1 MKELLTSPEDR
12 PRRDGQGT
20 GPTETDRDRGERAQ
34 PCCTMAPRPR
44 APFFLL
50 LLLLPQLLQVTLQ
63 ARPGLGAQAAPQV
76 LDLLSASNQRLAASS
91 LQPALSDPTLNE
103 VYILATFK
111 LQAKTSATLFGLYS
125 SSDNSKYLEF
135 TIMGRLN
142 KAILRYLKADGKLHV
157 VAFHNVQLADGKR
170 RRVLLR
176 LSGLQRGPGAAE
188 LYVDCAR
195 LDAAQD
201 LPRAFSALTHGPA
214 PVELRTFQRKAQ
226 DVLEELKVAIRGSL
240 HQVAGLQDCFL
251 QQSEPGGAA
260 PGDTNWQLLGQVT
273 QLNQLLGEVKDLLR
287 QQVKETSFLRNT
299 IAECRACGLGAVSSP
314 APTPR
319 PQGFLSSPARSC
331 DSRPCFR
338 GVRCTDTRDGGFQ
351 CGPCPE
357 GYTGNGV
364 VCTDVDECA
373 FGPCFPGVRCVNLAP
388 GFRCDP
394 CPPGFTGPPFQ
405 GLGPAS
411 ARTSKQVCA
420 DVDECRNGNGGCVPN
435 SVCTNTLGSY
445 RCGPCKSGFTGDQA
459 RGCRAQR
466 SCRRPDLNPC
476 HGSAQCS
483 EDRQGEVTCVCGV
496 GWAGNGLVCGKD
508 VDIDSYPDEE
518 LPCAERNCRKDNCK
532 YVPNSGQEDADQDGV
547 GDACDEDADGDGI
560 LNEQDNCVLTR
571 NPDQRNS
578 DQDIFGDAC
587 DNCRNVLNNDQRDTD
602 GDGKGDACDDD
613 MDGDGIKNILDNCP
627 KVTNRDQRDRD
638 GDGVGDPC
646 DSCPDIS
653 NPNQSDVD
661 NDLVGDSCDTNQ
673 DSDGDGH
680 QDSTDNCPTV
690 INSAQLDTDKDGL
703 GDECDD
709 DDDDDGIPDA
719 VPPGPDNCR
728 LVPNPGQEDENDDGI
743 GDVCEVDFDQ
753 DQVIDRIDVCPEN
766 AEITLTDFRAY
777 QTVVLDPEGDAQID
791 PNWVVLNQ
799 GMEIV
804 QTMNSDPGLAVG
816 YTAFNGVDFEG
827 TFHVNTQTD
836 DDYAGFIFG
845 YQDSSSFYVVMW
857 KQTEQTYWQA
867 TPFRAVA
874 EPGIQLKAVKSKT
887 GPGEHL
893 RNSLWHTG
901 DTGDQVRLL
910 WKDSRNVGWKDKV
923 SYRWFLQHRPQVG
936 YIRVRFYEGSELVAD
951 SGVTIDTTMRGGRLG
966 VFCFSQENI
975 IWSNLKYRCNDTIPE
990 DFQEFQ
996 THQFDRLDD

>member
-1 MKELLTSPEDR
+1 MP
-12 PRRDGQGT
+12 
-20 GPTETDRDRGERAQ
+20 
-34 PCCTMAPRPR
+34 APR
-44 APFFLL
+44 AAAFLL
-50 LLLLPQLLQVTLQ
+50 LHLALQPWQ
-63 ARPGLGAQAAPQV
+63 RAGAQTTPQV
-76 LDLLSASNQRLAASS
+76 LDLLPSSSQRLNPGA
-91 LQPALSDPTLNE
+91 LQPVLTDPTLQE
-103 VYILATFK
+103 IYLLSTFK
-111 LQAKTSATLFGLYS
+111 LQSKSSATIFGLYS
-125 SSDNSKYLEF
+125 SSDNSKYFEF
-135 TIMGRLN
+135 TVMGRLN
-142 KAILRYLKADGKLHV
+142 KAILRYLKDDGKIHLV
-157 VAFHNVQLADGKR
+157 VFNNLQLADGR
-170 RRVLLR
+170 RHRILLR
-176 LSGLQRGPGAAE
+176 LSNLQRGAGSIE
-188 LYVDCAR
+188 LYLDCAQV
-195 LDAAQD
+195 DSMHN
-201 LPRAFSALTHGPA
+201 LPRAFSGLTQNPESI
-214 PVELRTFQRKAQ
+214 ELRTFQRKPQ
-226 DVLEELKVAIRGSL
+226 DVLEELRLVVRGSL
-240 HQVAGLQDCFL
+240 FQVASLQDCFL
-251 QQSEPGGAA
+251 QQSEPLAA
-260 PGDTNWQLLGQVT
+260 TSTGDFNRQFLGQMA

-287 QQVKETSFLRNT
+287 QQCKYH
-299 IAECRACGLGAVSSP
+299 
-314 APTPR
+314 
-319 PQGFLSSPARSC
+319 
-331 DSRPCFR
+331 PC
-338 GVRCTDTRDGGFQ
+338 
-351 CGPCPE
+351 
-357 GYTGNGV
+357 Y
-364 VCTDVDECA
+364 
-373 FGPCFPGVRCVNLAP
+373 PGVRCVNLAP
-388 GFRCDP
+388 GYRCDA
-394 CPPGFTGPPFQ
+394 CPVGFTGPMVQ
-405 GLGPAS
+405 GVGVNFAK
-411 ARTSKQVCA
+411 TNKQMCT
-420 DVDECRNGNGGCVPN
+420 DVDECRNGACVLN
-435 SVCTNTLGSY
+435 SICINTLGSY
-445 RCGPCKSGFTGDQA
+445 RCGPCKPGYTGDQT
-459 RGCRAQR
+459 RGCKTER
-466 SCRRPDLNPC
+466 SCRKPELNPC
-476 HGSAQCS
+476 SVNAQCI
-483 EDRQGEVTCVCGV
+483 EERQGDVTCVCGV
-496 GWAGNGLVCGKD
+496 GWAGDGYVCGKD

-518 LPCAERNCRKDNCK
+518 LPCSARNCKKDNCK
-532 YVPNSGQEDADQDGV
+532 YVPNSGQEDADGDGI

-560 LNEQDNCVLTR
+560 LNEQDNCVLTH
-571 NPDQRNS
+571 NVDQRNS
-578 DQDIFGDAC
+578 DKDIFGDAC
-587 DNCRNVLNNDQRDTD
+587 DNCRTVLNNDQRDTD

-627 KVTNRDQRDRD
+627 RVPNLDQQDRD
-638 GDGVGDPC
+638 GDGVGDAC
-646 DSCPDIS
+646 DSCPDVS

-690 INSAQLDTDKDGL
+690 INSAQLDTDKDGI

-709 DDDDDGIPDA
+709 DDDNDGIPDLM
-719 VPPGPDNCR
+719 PPGPDNCR
-728 LVPNPGQEDENDDGI
+728 LVPNPAQEDSNSDGV
-743 GDVCEVDFDQ
+743 GDICEADFDQ

-901 DTGDQVRLL
+901 DTSDQVRLL

-996 THQFDRLDD
+996 TQSFDRLDN

>member
-1 MKELLTSPEDR
+1 ML
-12 PRRDGQGT
+12 
-20 GPTETDRDRGERAQ
+20 
-34 PCCTMAPRPR
+34 APRG
-44 APFFLL
+44 AVFVLL
-50 LLLLPQLLQVTLQ
+50 HLALQPWLG
-63 ARPGLGAQAAPQV
+63 AGAQAPPQV
-76 LDLLSASNQRLAASS
+76 FDLLPSSSQRLNPSV
-91 LQPALSDPTLNE
+91 LQPILTDPTLNE
-103 VYILATFK
+103 VYVASTFK
-111 LQAKTSATLFGLYS
+111 LHTKSSATIFGLYS
-125 SSDNSKYLEF
+125 STDNSKYFEF
-135 TIMGRLN
+135 TVMGRLN
-142 KAILRYLKADGKLHV
+142 KAILRYLKNDGKIHLV
-157 VAFHNVQLADGKR
+157 VFNNLQLADSR
-170 RRVLLR
+170 RHRVLLR
-176 LSGLQRGPGAAE
+176 LSNLQRGAGSVE
-188 LYVDCAR
+188 LYVDCTQV
-195 LDAAQD
+195 DSFHN
-201 LPRAFSALTHGPA
+201 LPRAFSGLAQSPESI
-214 PVELRTFQRKAQ
+214 ELRTFQRKAQ
-226 DVLEELKVAIRGSL
+226 VGTHKP
-240 HQVAGLQDCFL
+240 F
-251 QQSEPGGAA
+251 SEGERRAAKDQGPQRSSEFSHSTSRDFIGTFSPFPFAHHSEAA
-260 PGDTNWQLLGQVT
+260 PGSSSHVYLLQ
-273 QLNQLLGEVKDLLR
+273 
-287 QQVKETSFLRNT
+287 
-299 IAECRACGLGAVSSP
+299 
-314 APTPR
+314 
-319 PQGFLSSPARSC
+319 
-331 DSRPCFR
+331 
-338 GVRCTDTRDGGFQ
+338 
-351 CGPCPE
+351 
-357 GYTGNGV
+357 
-364 VCTDVDECA
+364 
-373 FGPCFPGVRCVNLAP
+373 
-388 GFRCDP
+388 
-394 CPPGFTGPPFQ
+394 
-405 GLGPAS
+405 
-411 ARTSKQVCA
+411 
-420 DVDECRNGNGGCVPN
+420 
-435 SVCTNTLGSY
+435 GSY
-445 RCGPCKSGFTGDQA
+445 RCGPCKPGYTGDQT
-459 RGCRAQR
+459 RGCKTERN
-466 SCRRPDLNPC
+466 CRNPELNPC
-476 HGSAQCS
+476 SVNAQCTQ
-483 EDRQGEVTCVCGV
+483 ERQGDVTCVCGV
-496 GWAGNGLVCGKD
+496 GWAGDGYICGKD

-518 LPCAERNCRKDNCK
+518 LPCSARNCKKDNCK
-532 YVPNSGQEDADQDGV
+532 YVPNSGQEDADRDGV

-560 LNEQDNCVLTR
+560 LNEQDNCVLTH
-571 NPDQRNS
+571 NVDQRNS
-578 DQDIFGDAC
+578 DRDIFGDAC
-587 DNCRNVLNNDQRDTD
+587 DNCRNVLNNDQKDTD

-627 KVTNRDQRDRD
+627 KVSNRNQQDKD
-638 GDGVGDPC
+638 GDGVGDAC
-646 DSCPDIS
+646 DSCPDVS

-690 INSAQLDTDKDGL
+690 INSAQLDTDKDGI

-709 DDDDDGIPDA
+709 DDDNDGIPDL

-728 LVPNPGQEDENDDGI
+728 LVPNPTQEDSNSDGV
-743 GDVCEVDFDQ
+743 GDICETDFDQ

-766 AEITLTDFRAY
+766 AEVTLTDFRAY

-901 DTGDQVRLL
+901 DTSDQVRLL

-996 THQFDRLDD
+996 TQNFDHLDN